1 MYNSERLIKAIGE
14 IDEDKVERTSYAL
27 GYMKDGRKQTVPH
40 VRARKLLMLAAV
52 FALLLALG
60 TGAYAVAFGG
70 IGELWPKTSQD
81 QPAFPTE
88 AARKIESREE
98 VAQTEDWTCRIVET
112 YCDDTKLIITANV
125 SCNDQYIPVA
135 ADATGEEPAAN
146 YGFDYQGTL
155 AEYAAA
161 QGKQQLLM
169 NLGVNDEKVGVI
181 SASLLFENVSD
192 HELLILYSGEKCEVF
207 DEIETS
213 CTVVAY
219 VPGAAEPERIELP
232 LVLQAGSAKELGV
245 YAPLDPDAVPG
256 IHAGEATLT
265 KTPLG
270 LSIQYPVQ
278 ITDEE
283 AYYDV
288 MFFNGVEVNFK
299 GEGALGF
306 TAGDGTEY
314 ARLTMGEGQVGD
326 SLTIRY
332 YDWDK
337 QPVGDLV
344 FQRK

>member
-1 MYNSERLIKAIGE
+1 MYNSERLIRAIGE

-27 GYMKDGRKQTVPH
+27 GYMKGGKKQTAPH
-40 VRARKLLMLAAV
+40 GRARKLLMLAAV
-52 FALLLALG
+52 FAMLLALG

-70 IGELWPKTSQD
+70 IGELWPKASQD

-88 AARKIESREE
+88 AAREIKSREE
-98 VAQTEDWTCRIVET
+98 LAQTEDWTCRIVET
-112 YCDDTKLIITANV
+112 YCDDAKLIITANV

-135 ADATGEEPAAN
+135 TDAMGEEPAAV
-146 YGFDYQGTL
+146 YGFDYQGSL
-155 AEYAAA
+155 AEYVAA
-161 QGKQQLLM
+161 QGKQLLLM
-169 NLGVNDEKVGVI
+169 NLGISDENVGIV
-181 SASLLFENVSD
+181 SASLLFETVSD
-192 HELLILYSGEKCEVF
+192 RELLILYSAEKREVF
-207 DEIETS
+207 DKIETS
-213 CTVVAY
+213 CTVIAQVA
-219 VPGAAEPERIELP
+219 GAAEPERIELP

-270 LSIQYPVQ
+270 LSIQYPIQ

-283 AYYDV
+283 AYYDT

-306 TAGDGTEY
+306 TAEDGTEY

-326 SLTIRY
+326 RLTIRY

-337 QPVGDLV
+337 QPIGDLV

>member
-27 GYMKDGRKQTVPH
+27 GYMKDGRKQTVPR
-40 VRARKLLMLAAV
+40 VRARKLLVLAAV
-52 FALLLALG
+52 FAMLLALG
-60 TGAYAVAFGG
+60 AGAYAVAFGG
-70 IGELWPKTSQD
+70 IGELWPKTGQD
-81 QPAFPTE
+81 QPTFPPE
-88 AARKIESREE
+88 AAKEIESREE
-98 VAQTEDWTCRIVET
+98 AAQTEDWTCRIVET

-125 SCNDQYIPVA
+125 SCSDRYIPVA
-135 ADATGEEPAAN
+135 TDAMEEEPAAN
-146 YGFDYQGTL
+146 HGFDYQGTL

-161 QGKQQLLM
+161 QGKQLLMM
-169 NLGVNDEKVGVI
+169 NLGVNDEKVGII

-192 HELLILYSGEKCEVF
+192 HELLILYSGEKREVF

-213 CTVVAY
+213 CAVIAY

-232 LVLQAGSAKELGV
+232 LALQAGSAKELGV

-256 IHAGEATLT
+256 IHAGEAALT
-265 KTPLG
+265 ETPFG

-283 AYYDV
+283 AYCDV
-288 MFFNGVEVNFK
+288 MFFNGVEVDFQ
-299 GEGALGF
+299 GQGALGF
-306 TAGDGTEY
+306 TAEDNTGY
-314 ARLTMGEGQVGD
+314 ARLTAGEGQVGD
-326 SLTIRY
+326 TLTIRY